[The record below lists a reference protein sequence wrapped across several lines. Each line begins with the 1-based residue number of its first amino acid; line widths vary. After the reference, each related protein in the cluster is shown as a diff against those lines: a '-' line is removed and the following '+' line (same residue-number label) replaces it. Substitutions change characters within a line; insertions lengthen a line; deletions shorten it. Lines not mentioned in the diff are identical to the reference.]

1 MDLNNNIISFDP
13 VGDLIEANNTAY
25 RLSKNGQFLEA
36 KEYIDKTIEY
46 AAMFISSGIQISV
59 LSAKD
64 YAKIFALAGFIY
76 GELDDSCASVSYYQH
91 YQFLKTQL
99 KHGFQDIGNITL
111 YQFRCNRS
119 YVIDNLKQ
127 NQFTFADPRNQ
138 NDIVDSPIFAWVD
151 YVLGKG
157 ARFDKHIPYLKES
170 FNGYKIASFCRDSS
184 KKRAIE
190 NTLMWAHYA
199 DCHRGFCIQ
208 YHFDHTDFRR
218 DDKSKLFAARL
229 FPVNY
234 LPEDNCI
241 LDLSDTDTALS
252 SKNAYFTKSYDWHYE
267 NEVRMISYNPTD
279 SEEYPPFQLGPKS
292 RISAIYFGVKCPE
305 STIKTVKDSLVGR
318 NVTFYRME
326 INPHNI
332 YSLIDKQII

>member
-1 MDLNNNIISFDP
+1 MDLNKNIISLDP
-13 VGDLIEANNTAY
+13 VGDLVETNNTAY

-36 KEYIDKTIEY
+36 KEYIDKAIEY
-46 AAMFISSGIQISV
+46 AAMFISSGIQISI

-76 GELDDSCASVSYYQH
+76 GELDDACASVSFYQH

-99 KHGFQDIGNITL
+99 KHGFQDIDNITL
-111 YQFRCNRS
+111 YQFRCSRP

-151 YVLGKG
+151 FVLGKG

-199 DCHRGFCIQ
+199 DSH
-208 YHFDHTDFRR
+208 
-218 DDKSKLFAARL
+218 
-229 FPVNY
+229 
-234 LPEDNCI
+234 
-241 LDLSDTDTALS
+241 
-252 SKNAYFTKSYDWHYE
+252 
-267 NEVRMISYNPTD
+267 
-279 SEEYPPFQLGPKS
+279 
-292 RISAIYFGVKCPE
+292 
-305 STIKTVKDSLVGR
+305 
-318 NVTFYRME
+318 
-326 INPHNI
+326 
-332 YSLIDKQII
+332 

>member
-1 MDLNNNIISFDP
+1 MNLNNNIISLNP
-13 VGDLIEANNTAY
+13 VEDLVEANNTAY
-25 RLSKNGQFLEA
+25 GLSQNGQFLKA
-36 KEYIDKTIEY
+36 KKHIDKAIEF
-46 AAMFISSGIQISV
+46 AAMFISSGIQISGF
-59 LSAKD
+59 SAKE

-76 GELDDSCASVSYYQH
+76 GELEDSDASLYYYQH

-99 KHGFQDIGNITL
+99 KHGFQGIDNITL
-111 YQFRCNRS
+111 YQFRCNRP
-119 YVIDNLKQ
+119 YVINNLKQ

-151 YVLGKG
+151 FVLGKG
-157 ARFDKHIPYLKES
+157 TRFDKHIPYLKES

-199 DCHRGFCIQ
+199 DCHKGFCIQ

-218 DDKSKLFAARL
+218 DDKSNLFAARL

-234 LPEDNCI
+234 LSEDNCV

-252 SKNAYFTKSYDWHYE
+252 SKNAYFTKSSDWHYE
-267 NEVRMISYNPTD
+267 NEVRMISYNPIN
-279 SEEYPPFQLGPKS
+279 SEEFPPFQLGSKS
-292 RISAIYFGVKCPE
+292 SISAIYFGVKCSE
-305 STIKTVKDSLVGR
+305 FTIKAVKDSLVGR
-318 NVTFYRME
+318 NVNFYQME

-332 YSLIDKQII
+332 YSLIDKQIV